1 MSQEYQPITQKYL
14 LPMTSYLVELG
25 RVANQWAVRIFRG
38 PTEIGT
44 TRMTTD
50 LNHNEIFNAIAPY
63 KSFSPSPSV
72 EKAPHNSLFQARD
85 CPVKNGNRKTFA
97 FHIERKIFTHHRQT
111 YQADIC
117 SR

>member
-50 LNHNEIFNAIAPY
+50 LNHNEIFNAIQNSVSMPM
-63 KSFSPSPSV
+63 FSPERMFGTIGRMV
-72 EKAPHNSLFQARD
+72 QEARMNIARPAESTEPTELTEPTEPEEED
-85 CPVKNGNRKTFA
+85 
-97 FHIERKIFTHHRQT
+97 
-111 YQADIC
+111 
-117 SR
+117 